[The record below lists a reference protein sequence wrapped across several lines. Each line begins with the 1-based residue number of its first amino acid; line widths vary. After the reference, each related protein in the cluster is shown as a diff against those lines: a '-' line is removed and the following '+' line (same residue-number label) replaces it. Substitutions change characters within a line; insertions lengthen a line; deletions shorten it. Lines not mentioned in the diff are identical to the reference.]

1 MNSQHSS
8 NGHSHED
15 LAPTEVD
22 HVLDGL
28 RHRMRTARIRH
39 VRFLGAVIAVVP
51 LMGLGAVAFAQDGT
65 GESISVA
72 SAGAD
77 DGPDD
82 VADDGIGTDIG
93 DADGDQ
99 QAPAAEGEEADDQA
113 DADVGESGKVA
124 DEGAEPIE
132 PEDTVHEVDVATYGV
147 VKVLVGAD
155 GLALIEALISEPWE
169 FLGAETNDDGD
180 LVIAVS
186 DGETIKL
193 ITIGEGL
200 WDEFHVRFD
209 EFVVP
214 TTTVKPEP
222 RPEPRPEPDP
232 EPRPEPPVVD
242 RVVLEV
248 SPAGSFVAERE
259 GDTLWGGNVQ
269 VNDGFGY
276 DIISSEGWKVHVAFF
291 NETTVFHGKVYIND
305 DGVLKTRLWNEER
318 VVEAE
323 PVYRWVEIP
332 GVGAVQFKHH
342 DGLMYVVAIDAFEG
356 FGSYIYNEVGE
367 ESVKVDFEGEGQLWI
382 VEAWAVE
389 GDIQWSTSGPNT

>member
-1 MNSQHSS
+1 MNTQHSS

-15 LAPTEVD
+15 LAPTEVE

-39 VRFLGAVIAVVP
+39 VRFMGAVIAIVP
-51 LMGLGAVAFAQDGT
+51 LMGLGAVAFAQDET

-72 SAGAD
+72 SGGAD

-93 DADGDQ
+93 DADGDR
-99 QAPAAEGEEADDQA
+99 QAPVAEDEEADA
-113 DADVGESGKVA
+113 DDGESGKAA

-132 PEDTVHEVDVATYGV
+132 PEDMVHEVDVATYGV
-147 VKVLVGAD
+147 VKVRVGAD

-214 TTTVKPEP
+214 TTTIEP
-222 RPEPRPEPDP
+222 KPDP
-232 EPRPEPPVVD
+232 VPQPPVVD

-269 VNDGFGY
+269 VNEGFEY

-291 NETTVFHGKVYIND
+291 NETMVYHGKVYIND
-305 DGVLKTRLWNEER
+305 DGVLKTKLWSEER
-318 VVEAE
+318 EVVAEA
-323 PVYRWVEIP
+323 VYQWVEISE
-332 GVGAVQFKHH
+332 VGAVRFKYH
-342 DGLMYVVAIDAFEG
+342 DGLMYVKEITPFEG
-356 FGSYIYNEVGE
+356 FGSYVYNEVGE

-389 GDIQWSTSGPNT
+389 GVIQWSTSGPNT